1 MLWLT
6 IVAINLMSIGKSSK
20 ALGSRVQGKT
30 PIRRSNL
37 NKLPIRRRL
46 DRAQVLEAA
55 RALSDVSGVGAL
67 SIKELADQ
75 LKIRPPSVYAHF
87 GGLTELRRELALWAY
102 RAITRKMTEA
112 AVGLAGKDA
121 LLALGHA
128 YLEFIRASP
137 GLYSAIVSSP
147 DVADTELRAAGVAW
161 LAVFECVLA
170 TLGLPAEHATHAL
183 RGIRSIV
190 HGFGMLE
197 TNGAFLT
204 PVDRDTSFRHVL
216 QTFVE
221 GIEHGRAIVGSVG
234 NPEAPSKGVAGRK
247 RVLKTASVAKRDP
260 AV

>member
-1 MLWLT
+1 MT
-6 IVAINLMSIGKSSK
+6 TN
-20 ALGSRVQGKT
+20 
-30 PIRRSNL
+30 RRSGAQL
-37 NKLPIRRRL
+37 QAGVSAKRPATAPVKRRL
-46 DRAQVLEAA
+46 DRAQVLKAA
-55 RALSDVSGVGAL
+55 RALSDVSGVDAL
-67 SIKELADQ
+67 SIKELADR

-102 RAITRKMTEA
+102 RAITQKMTEA

-137 GLYSAIVSSP
+137 GLYSAIVPSP

-161 LAVFECVLA
+161 LAVFERVLA
-170 TLGLPAEHATHAL
+170 TLGLPADHATHAL

-197 TNGAFLT
+197 TNGAFRT

-216 QTFVE
+216 QIFVE
-221 GIEHGRAIVGSVG
+221 AIEHDRTIDGPVGKIKVAKPQMAKLKRA
-234 NPEAPSKGVAGRK
+234 
-247 RVLKTASVAKRDP
+247 LKATPTLKRDP
-260 AV
+260 AIRLKRTRGWR